1 MCGTWSG
8 ESVVA
13 VLTGAALAM
22 RVVVGRELAHRRS
35 QTLAKLSLA

>member
-8 ESVVA
+8 ELEVA

-22 RVVVGRELAHRRS
+22 RAVVGRELARS
-35 QTLAKLSLA
+35 LIEGPKR